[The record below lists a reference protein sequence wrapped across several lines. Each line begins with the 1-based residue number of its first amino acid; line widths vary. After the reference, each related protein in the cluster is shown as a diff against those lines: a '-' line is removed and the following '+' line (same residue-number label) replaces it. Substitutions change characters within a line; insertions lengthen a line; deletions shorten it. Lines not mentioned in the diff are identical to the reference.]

1 MALDKGLA
9 LLAPSE
15 VFATPEEVRDSGDLT
30 RDEKAEILRR
40 WLYDAAEIGVAVEE
54 GMPEGDRNDLQR
66 RILLA
71 LEALAIVVDL
81 EQTGPTKQ
89 HGVSVGPVAPK
100 GL

>member
-15 VFATPEEVRDSGDLT
+15 VFATPENVRDSGDLT

-40 WLYDAAEIGVAVEE
+40 WSNDAA
-54 GMPEGDRNDLQR
+54 
-66 RILLA
+66 A
-71 LEALAIVVDL
+71 LEVAVDL